1 MNFGKTIQIFLPDGN
16 PRSVKIAE
24 ITSRTVQGILIP
36 RSKLEF
42 ISERNELKNV
52 GVYFLV
58 GGTDEGSRPV
68 VYVGEAEECLIRL
81 KQHNK
86 GKDFWTVAL
95 VIISKTKYFT
105 KTHIKYLEWYCH
117 EAIKKAN
124 RFNLDN
130 SSLPNCPYISE
141 SMEADLI
148 DNFDTVKILVS
159 TLGYPLFDQIEKPE
173 KKDILICKGKDAF
186 AEGEYSE
193 DGFVVFKGSKCN
205 LTETNTA
212 VTWIPNLRKKLIQD
226 GILAQQSNVLI
237 FTSDYIFSSPSAAAA
252 VVLAR
257 SANGWTE
264 WKYKDGKTL
273 DFVKRQDK
281 DLLLETI

>member
-52 GVYFLV
+52 GIYFLV
-58 GGTDEGSRPV
+58 GGTDEGSKPV
-68 VYVGEAEECLIRL
+68 VYVGEAEECLVRL

-124 RFNLDN
+124 RFKLDN

-148 DNFDTVKILVS
+148 DNFDTIKILVS

-193 DGFVVFKGSKCN
+193 DGFVIFKGSKCN
-205 LTETNTA
+205 LTETNIA
-212 VTWIPNLRKKLIQD
+212 VTWIPNLRKKLIQE

-252 VVLAR
+252 VILAR

-281 DLLLETI
+281 DLLPETI

>member
-24 ITSRTVQGILIP
+24 ITSRTVQGIFIP

-42 ISERNELKNV
+42 ISQRDELKNV
-52 GVYFLV
+52 GVYFLI
-58 GGTDEGSRPV
+58 GSTDEDSKPT
-68 VYVGEAEECLIRL
+68 VYIGEAEDCLIRL

-86 GKDFWTVAL
+86 GKDFWTIAL
-95 VIISKTKYFT
+95 VIISRTKYFT
-105 KTHIKYLEWYCH
+105 KTHIKYLEWFCH
-117 EAIKKAN
+117 EEIKKAN
-124 RFNLDN
+124 RFKLDN
-130 SSLPNCPYISE
+130 SSLPTCPYISE

-148 DNFDTVKILVS
+148 DNFDTVKTLVS

-173 KKDILICKGKDAF
+173 KKEILICKGKDAY

-193 DGFVVFKGSKCN
+193 DGFVVFEGSKCN
-205 LTETNTA
+205 LMEPNPA
-212 VTWIPNLRKKLIQD
+212 VAWIPNLRKKLIQD
-226 GILAQQSNVLI
+226 GILAQQNNVLV
-237 FTSDYIFSSPSAAAA
+237 FTSDYIFASPSAAAA
-252 VVLAR
+252 VILAR
-257 SANGWTE
+257 SANGWTQ

-281 DLLLETI
+281 NLLSEFI